1 MSKDKKPPQSETRKL
16 DLTPGRMGY
25 AMDWE
30 QRDRLEECGQD
41 SELVLRQFRDS
52 FPKFN
57 QQADPLGVV
66 DILDQG
72 QQGSCQGHALAQV
85 FSICYFLA
93 TGRREAF
100 SRAAGY
106 YLSQQRDG
114 IRGDKGSTLSGGQ
127 WVATQHGLCLESD
140 WPYPSRYNPGM
151 PPSATNKFL
160 FKLQTTKPFKDFDSM
175 AEWLDQ
181 GLPIQIGLDWGPS
194 CDKEIVD
201 NYKPGGGGHSTVFWQ
216 RRASGNVVNI
226 NSWGRRWAGD
236 GVHEWT
242 PDSIKRALS
251 ARWTV
256 FIGYA
261 PAGMSFP
268 NPKPLS

>member
-1 MSKDKKPPQSETRKL
+1 MSKDKTPSKKL
-16 DLTPGRMGY
+16 DLTPGRLGY
-25 AMDWE
+25 AFEWE
-30 QRDRLEECGQD
+30 QRDVLESRGAEP
-41 SELVLRQFRDS
+41 ELVLRQFKDS

-57 QQADPLGVV
+57 PTADAMGVM

-106 YLSQQRDG
+106 YLAQKHDG
-114 IRGDKGSTLSGGQ
+114 IRGDRGSTLSGGQ
-127 WVATQHGLCLESD
+127 WVATQHGMCLESD

-151 PPSATNKFL
+151 PPSAQNEFL
-160 FKLQTTKPFKDFDSM
+160 FKLQTTKPFKDLESM
-175 AEWLDQ
+175 LQWLDE
-181 GLPIQIGLDWGPS
+181 GLPIQIGLTWNNS
-194 CDKEIVD
+194 CDQEVVD
-201 NYKPGGGGHSTVFWQ
+201 NYNGNSGGGHSTVFWQ
-216 RRASGNVVNI
+216 RRANQNVVNW

-242 PDSIKRALS
+242 PESIRRTLQN
-251 ARWTV
+251 RWTTY
-256 FIGYA
+256 IGYA
-261 PAGMSFP
+261 PDGMSFP
-268 NPKPLS
+268 TPNPLT